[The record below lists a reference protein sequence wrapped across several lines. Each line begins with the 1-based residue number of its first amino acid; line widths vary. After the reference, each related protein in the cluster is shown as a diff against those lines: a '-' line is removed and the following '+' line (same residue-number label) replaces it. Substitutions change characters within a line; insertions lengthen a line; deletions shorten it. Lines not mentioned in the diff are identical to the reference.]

1 MEKVAKRNRTH
12 HLLRRPCGPGG
23 LWKGYSHALADNC
36 HRLEEV
42 LVRLAGRVVEEDQE
56 EDQEGAGGSHREA
69 LVLTLEA
76 AREVVVLEVAV
87 LVELVARI
95 PCNPEERTVESLVDA
110 GRWNPG
116 MVHNLGLRIQV

>member
-1 MEKVAKRNRTH
+1 M
-12 HLLRRPCGPGG
+12 
-23 LWKGYSHALADNC
+23 
-36 HRLEEV
+36 
-42 LVRLAGRVVEEDQE
+42 RLAGRVVEEDQE

-116 MVHNLGLRIQV
+116 MVHNLGPRIQV